1 MKANTTP
8 LLRTPDEVRAWFH
21 ANGIAISQWCRDHQ
35 FARHTVVDL
44 IRGRQRGLRGEAHRA
59 AVALHMKAKP
69 QSAAHYHKAKAR

>member
-8 LLRTPDEVRAWFH
+8 PLRTPAEVRDWFH

-44 IRGRQRGLRGEAHRA
+44 LRGRQRGLRGEAHRV
-59 AVALHMKAKP
+59 AVALHMKANP
-69 QSAAHYHKAKAR
+69 RSAAHYHNGQTP